1 MKLICIIFAAL
12 VSYVSLH
19 GAVDDVTT
27 EALIRRVT
35 LAERASFYEQLDR
48 TSHALHG
55 SIAREALE
63 PIFQVIASGDITAI
77 TSIPDE
83 SFNAFAANYMVA
95 RHIFKNSFNILGILS
110 LSMHMK
116 QPKHDITANLPVNK
130 MDDMLIWAQ
139 FVRCD
144 QIVDSKQRM
153 IQQMSFIQFAT
164 VTDGAKKRLVPTNQL
179 KLPHT
184 LVNSILSLYGKSP
197 KELPETRYYQERTSG
212 GVSYR
217 MFSVTSD
224 RVGHPLPDHPIFSS
238 VFFGDVKVLGSDK
251 WTLEDTRDEDHLT
264 NPRAPG
270 FYHYNTPTIKNGA
283 LFRKDGTL
291 LEKNGIV
298 IVPREPFSH
307 CYLVLSYYKNAEFDQ
322 MCFEEHAVITKQSI
336 DIPGIAF
343 LINAFG
349 GFETIDEQRIGF
361 IESVNEEPPHHAEA
375 EVRAGAGAEPS
386 SSTQSISIAQARM
399 LLPYLYLLEDSQ
411 SVETEEET
419 NDEINFAQ
427 TRAAINLVESV
438 LSETGVDESDGS
450 MEEDEENISFDTIES
465 THVLTVPAVSAAV
478 TAAAPTT
485 SKKNYLKRRSACYST
500 S

>member
-1 MKLICIIFAAL
+1 
-12 VSYVSLH
+12 
-19 GAVDDVTT
+19 
-27 EALIRRVT
+27 
-35 LAERASFYEQLDR
+35 
-48 TSHALHG
+48 
-55 SIAREALE
+55 
-63 PIFQVIASGDITAI
+63 
-77 TSIPDE
+77 
-83 SFNAFAANYMVA
+83 
-95 RHIFKNSFNILGILS
+95 
-110 LSMHMK
+110 
-116 QPKHDITANLPVNK
+116 
-130 MDDMLIWAQ
+130 
-139 FVRCD
+139 
-144 QIVDSKQRM
+144 
-153 IQQMSFIQFAT
+153 
-164 VTDGAKKRLVPTNQL
+164 
-179 KLPHT
+179 
-184 LVNSILSLYGKSP
+184 
-197 KELPETRYYQERTSG
+197 
-212 GVSYR
+212 
-217 MFSVTSD
+217 
-224 RVGHPLPDHPIFSS
+224 
-238 VFFGDVKVLGSDK
+238 
-251 WTLEDTRDEDHLT
+251 
-264 NPRAPG
+264 
-270 FYHYNTPTIKNGA
+270 
-283 LFRKDGTL
+283 
-291 LEKNGIV
+291 
-298 IVPREPFSH
+298 
-307 CYLVLSYYKNAEFDQ
+307 

-485 SKKNYLKRRSACYST
+485 SKKTISKEEALAIQRARKDKLQEESTAKKLRKLEGIRAHFRGKAAKFRHYNLEETQKMLSRLYIALSHHGIHATGESRTRGDHHSFETTAASTGHSASVGLVLRGREGFQSGTVKKIIDDHVDNALLLLKLMLRK
-500 S
+500 